1 MDKLE
6 AVAALGDIESSQK
19 RIRARAQYKG
29 ADIIYAIWGAIWF
42 GAFVTQHLGADFRFQ
57 SGSFSIQGAGIV
69 WLPLVLL
76 GIVATVVIARR
87 RESVV
92 DKDGWK
98 FGVLWPVVFAYFYF
112 WFFLLGPLFDE
123 KLIQTA
129 DGTMRFTAVFSTI
142 PMLIYV
148 LGGIVNSQAYIAI
161 IGGVVTALTAVG
173 FYLAYDYFYLWMAVF
188 GGGGLMAAGYIS
200 RRKWKLA

>member
-1 MDKLE
+1 MDKTE
-6 AVAALGDIESSQK
+6 AVAAMGDIESSQK
-19 RIRARAQYKG
+19 RTRARAQYKG
-29 ADIIYAIWGAIWF
+29 ADLIYALWGAIWF
-42 GAFVTQHLGADFRFQ
+42 GAFVTQHVGSDFGFQ
-57 SGSFSIQGAGIV
+57 LGSFSIQGAGIV

-76 GIVATVVIARR
+76 GIVATIVIGRR

-98 FGVLWPVVFAYFYF
+98 FGVLWPIVFAYFYL
-112 WFFLLGPLFDE
+112 WFFLLAPLLDE
-123 KLIQTA
+123 KLVETA

-142 PMLIYV
+142 PMCIYV
-148 LGGIVNSQAYIAI
+148 LGGVLSSQAYIAL
-161 IGGVVTALTAVG
+161 IGGAVTVLTALG

-188 GGGGLMAAGYIS
+188 GGGGLMLAGYIS